1 MQTRIYT
8 HNVELGSRLENFIE
22 TQIHKRTQR
31 VAERI
36 EQVTIRL
43 KDLNGPKGGNDKQC
57 TVEIVQNVSP
67 SSSST
72 PHNSVRQQLET
83 VVVSKRSANLYD
95 CIHRALDR
103 AVRTSIRKARKLGGV
118 RARNATFDEQR

>member
-8 HNVELGSRLENFIE
+8 HNVELGSGLERFIA

-67 SSSST
+67 FST
-72 PHNSVRQQLET
+72 SHNSVRQQLET

-118 RARNATFDEQR
+118 RARNATFDEQH